1 MQLFQREINHL
12 WLKAAVIG
20 SLWGSI
26 EIIVGSFFHNIKMP
40 MAGTVLAIFGIL
52 LLSAFGQMWKD
63 RGLFWRA
70 GLICALMKSV
80 SPSSVLIGPMTGIFL
95 EALLFEFAVFI
106 FGRNFFGYFFGGILA
121 LYSVIVHKVITLLLI
136 YGFDLIKITENLYYF
151 ITKQLKIQDISF
163 LNAFFLISSV
173 YILFGMFASLAGI
186 YIGRRTNLYD
196 RSPEQNSDV
205 KFEKNYD
212 FVPPTGRTNS
222 LYLLFMHLVAI
233 VILLTVIN
241 FTKFYVSVPL
251 MVAYTVFTMMNYG
264 RSMRYIK
271 KPGFW
276 TQIALFVAI
285 SGIFYNG
292 FNTSGFFT
300 KEGMEAGI
308 RMGMRAITIVIAFS
322 AISTELRNPL
332 IKAILFKRGFWQL
345 YTALG
350 LAFSV
355 LPHLMEKSPRPKDL
369 IRNPLKSVIKSLADS
384 RFLFEMFKKYRN
396 RTKIYAITGQ
406 IHEGKTHFAE
416 QLISKLK
423 QDNIITK
430 GFLALG
436 RFENNQRSEFFI
448 QDIETGHSEKLCS
461 LKGSKSNMKTERFVF
476 HNLGLD
482 FGTKLLDPDLIS
494 PDEIVVIDEIGPYE
508 LKGKGWSEPLEK
520 LINKANYKMIWVVR
534 KSLIYDIFRRF
545 GITDGYIFDISS
557 DTVEDVARIIEKE
570 VV

>member
-40 MAGTVLAIFGIL
+40 MAGTVLAILGIL

-80 SPSSVLIGPMTGIFL
+80 SPSAVLIGPMTGIFL
-95 EALLFEFAVFI
+95 EALLFEFSVLI
-106 FGRNFFGYFFGGILA
+106 FGRNFFGYFFGGIIA
-121 LYSVIVHKVITLLLI
+121 LYSVIIHKVITLLMI

-163 LNAFFLISSV
+163 LNAFFIISSV
-173 YILFGMFASLAGI
+173 YILFGIFASLAGI
-186 YIGRRTNLYD
+186 YIGRRTNLYEKLTGQD
-196 RSPEQNSDV
+196 TKI

-212 FVPPTGRTNS
+212 FFPPSGQTNS

-233 VILLTVIN
+233 VILLAVIN
-241 FTKFYVSVPL
+241 YTKFYVSIPL
-251 MVAYTVFTMMNYG
+251 VVAYTVFTMMNYG

-276 TQIALFVAI
+276 IQIALFVAI

-300 KEGMEAGI
+300 KEGMDAGI

-332 IKAILFKRGFWQL
+332 IKTLLFKRGFWQL

-355 LPHLMEKSPRPKDL
+355 LPHLMEKSPRPKDM
-369 IRNPLKSVIKSLADS
+369 IRRPLKSVVESLADS
-384 RFLFEMFKKYRN
+384 RFLYEMFKKHRN
-396 RTKIYAITGQ
+396 RTIIFAITGQ
-406 IHEGKTHFAE
+406 IHEGKTNYTE
-416 QLISKLK
+416 QLISRLK
-423 QDNIITK
+423 QDNINTK
-430 GFLALG
+430 GFLAKG
-436 RFENNQRSEFFI
+436 RFENNQRCEFFI

-461 LKGSKSNMKTERFVF
+461 IKDSSGYLKTERFVF
-476 HNLGLD
+476 HDSGLE
-482 FGTKLLDPDLIS
+482 FGSKLLNPDLIS
-494 PDEIVVIDEIGPYE
+494 PNEIVVIDEIGPYE

-545 GITDGYIFDISS
+545 GITEGYIFDISIDS
-557 DTVEDVARIIEKE
+557 VEDAAQIIEKE